1 MGNSLIQRTD
11 TSMTHTGFHRRTG
24 ITLIALTATT
34 AALALS
40 ACSPSSPA
48 NEAETANTAQ
58 GASVLLPE
66 GEGSTQYPLTLETP
80 FGHTVLDKCPE
91 RVAVV
96 SAVGVDTESL
106 LALDA
111 VPVFAVAKYDGEDP
125 WLPKDLWEQVEF
137 TEQGDAGEE
146 ISAEAIAASEPDLIV
161 KLQAYETIDQDRFNQ
176 LSRVAPVFYT
186 DAEQTTWQDVL
197 TSLGETQDL
206 RDAAASM
213 IAEFDDRVEAIKADN
228 PDFAGKTISLV
239 NVYSREY
246 GASYETLPETDTAA
260 IFESLG
266 FKLPENAY
274 KFPEDGY
281 GEIRDEMVGLIDADL
296 VLVGILGDSGAYF
309 TDQPL
314 LKQVPAVAEGR
325 AVVTEGDEAHDFTRG
340 LTRAGIWGKLWAL
353 DTFEDCANQALN

>member
-1 MGNSLIQRTD
+1 MGNSLIQRTG
-11 TSMTHTGFHRRTG
+11 TSITHTGFHRRTG
-24 ITLIALTATT
+24 ITLITLTATT

-40 ACSPSSPA
+40 ACSPSFPA
-48 NEAETANTAQ
+48 NEAETASTAQ
-58 GASVLLPE
+58 RASALLPE

-80 FGHTVLDKCPE
+80 FGHTVLDKRPE

-106 LALDA
+106 LAL
-111 VPVFAVAKYDGEDP
+111 G
-125 WLPKDLWEQVEF
+125 
-137 TEQGDAGEE
+137 AGEE

-161 KLQAYETIDQDRFNQ
+161 KLQAYETFDQDRFNQ
-176 LSRVAPVFYT
+176 LSRVAPVLYT
-186 DAEQTTWQDVL
+186 DAEQTTWQDVV
-197 TSLGETQDL
+197 TSLGETLDL

-213 IAEFDDRVEAIKADN
+213 IAEFDDRVEASKADD
-228 PDFAGKTISLV
+228 PDFAGKTISLI

-274 KFPEDGY
+274 KFPEDGH
-281 GEIRDEMVGLIDADL
+281 GQISDEMVGLIDADL

-325 AVVTEGDEAHDFTRG
+325 AVVTEGDEARDFIRG
-340 LTRAGIWGKLWAL
+340 SYSRRHLG
-353 DTFEDCANQALN
+353 QALGTGYF

>member
-1 MGNSLIQRTD
+1 M
-11 TSMTHTGFHRRTG
+11 
-24 ITLIALTATT
+24 IALTATT

-111 VPVFAVAKYDGEDP
+111 VQVFAVAKYDGEDP

-161 KLQAYETIDQDRFNQ
+161 KLQAYETFDQDRFNQ
-176 LSRVAPVFYT
+176 LSRVAPVLYT
-186 DAEQTTWQDVL
+186 DAEQPTWQDVL

-206 RDAAASM
+206 RDAAASK
-213 IAEFDDRVEAIKADN
+213 IADPTTGLRQSKPTTRTLRARPSRWSMFIAANMAPHMRPCQKQIPQLSLKA
-228 PDFAGKTISLV
+228 LV
-239 NVYSREY
+239 SSCQKMPMNSPRM
-246 GASYETLPETDTAA
+246 AMS
-260 IFESLG
+260 
-266 FKLPENAY
+266 KLAM
-274 KFPEDGY
+274 
-281 GEIRDEMVGLIDADL
+281 RWSGL
-296 VLVGILGDSGAYF
+296 SMP
-309 TDQPL
+309 T
-314 LKQVPAVAEGR
+314 
-325 AVVTEGDEAHDFTRG
+325 
-340 LTRAGIWGKLWAL
+340 
-353 DTFEDCANQALN
+353 

>member
-1 MGNSLIQRTD
+1 MA
-11 TSMTHTGFHRRTG
+11 HTGFHRRTG

-58 GASVLLPE
+58 GASALLPE

-80 FGHTVLDKCPE
+80 FGHTVLDKRPE

-106 LALDA
+106 LAL
-111 VPVFAVAKYDGEDP
+111 G
-125 WLPKDLWEQVEF
+125 
-137 TEQGDAGEE
+137 AGEE

-161 KLQAYETIDQDRFNQ
+161 NLQAYETFDQDRFNQ
-176 LSRVAPVFYT
+176 LSRVAPVLYT

-197 TSLGETQDL
+197 TSLGESLDL
-206 RDAAASM
+206 RDGAASK

-246 GASYETLPETDTAA
+246 GASYETLPETDIAA
-260 IFESLG
+260 IFGSLG

-281 GEIRDEMVGLIDADL
+281 GQISDEMVGLIDADL
-296 VLVGILGDSGAYF
+296 VLVGVLGDFGAYF

-314 LKQVPAVAEGR
+314 FKQVPAVAEDR

-340 LTRAGIWGKLWAL
+340 SYSRRHLG
-353 DTFEDCANQALN
+353 QALGTGYF

>member
-1 MGNSLIQRTD
+1 
-11 TSMTHTGFHRRTG
+11 MTHTGFHRRTG

-40 ACSPSSPA
+40 ACSLSFPA
-48 NEAETANTAQ
+48 NEAETASTAQ

-80 FGHTVLDKCPE
+80 FGHTVLDKRPE

-106 LALDA
+106 LAL
-111 VPVFAVAKYDGEDP
+111 G
-125 WLPKDLWEQVEF
+125 
-137 TEQGDAGEE
+137 AGEE
-146 ISAEAIAASEPDLIV
+146 VSAEAIAASEPDLIV
-161 KLQAYETIDQDRFNQ
+161 KLQAYETFDQDRFNQ
-176 LSRVAPVFYT
+176 LSRVAPVLYT

-206 RDAAASM
+206 RDAAASK

-281 GEIRDEMVGLIDADL
+281 VQISDEMVGLIDADL
-296 VLVGILGDSGAYF
+296 VLVGILGDSGAHF

-314 LKQVPAVAEGR
+314 FKQVPAVAEGR
-325 AVVTEGDEAHDFTRG
+325 AVVTEGDGAHDFTRG
-340 LTRAGIWGKLWAL
+340 SYSRRHLG
-353 DTFEDCANQALN
+353 QALGTGYF

>member
-1 MGNSLIQRTD
+1 
-11 TSMTHTGFHRRTG
+11 MTHTGFHRRTG
-24 ITLIALTATT
+24 ITLTALTATT

-40 ACSPSSPA
+40 TCSPSCPA
-48 NEAETANTAQ
+48 NEAETASTAQ

-80 FGHTVLDKCPE
+80 FGHTVLDKRPE

-125 WLPKDLWEQVEF
+125 WIPKDLWEQV
-137 TEQGDAGEE
+137 DAGEE
-146 ISAEAIAASEPDLIV
+146 ISTEAIAASEPDLIV
-161 KLQAYETIDQDRFNQ
+161 KLQAYETFDQDRLNQ
-176 LSRVAPVFYT
+176 LSRVAPVLYT

-206 RDAAASM
+206 RDAAASK
-213 IAEFDDRVEAIKADN
+213 IADFDDRVEAIKADN

-281 GEIRDEMVGLIDADL
+281 VQISDEMVGLIDADL
-296 VLVGILGDSGAYF
+296 VLVGILGDFGAYF

-314 LKQVPAVAEGR
+314 FKQVPAVAEGR
-325 AVVTEGDEAHDFTRG
+325 AVVTEGDEARDFTRG
-340 LTRAGIWGKLWAL
+340 SYSRRHLG
-353 DTFEDCANQALN
+353 QALGTGYF

>member
-1 MGNSLIQRTD
+1 MGNSLIQRTG
-11 TSMTHTGFHRRTG
+11 TSITHTGFHRRTG

-48 NEAETANTAQ
+48 NEAETASTAQ

-125 WLPKDLWEQVEF
+125 WIPKDLWEQVEF

-161 KLQAYETIDQDRFNQ
+161 KLQAYETFDQDRFNQ
-176 LSRVAPVFYT
+176 LSRVAPVLYA
-186 DAEQTTWQDVL
+186 DAEQITWRDVL

-206 RDAAASM
+206 RDAAASK

-281 GEIRDEMVGLIDADL
+281 VQISDEMVGLIDADL
-296 VLVGILGDSGAYF
+296 VLVGILGDFGAYF

-314 LKQVPAVAEGR
+314 FKQVPAVAEGR

-340 LTRAGIWGKLWAL
+340 SYSRRHLG
-353 DTFEDCANQALN
+353 QALGTGYF